1 MYKILVVDDDEEIL
15 SLLTDYLEINDYIVI
30 TAASGKQALEKVS
43 KGPDL
48 ILLDIGLPDLDGL
61 EVCARIRE
69 HVSSPILFLTAKVEE
84 LDKINAFRKGGDDY
98 IEKPFSIRE
107 LGARIEAHLR
117 RERRN
122 ANKQRAIFEG
132 GIVVDYG
139 SKKVFVND
147 QQIQLSKKEYEI
159 VELLSMNTG
168 QVFDRERIYERVWGF
183 EKVGD
188 SGVIMEHIRKI
199 RRKLAEYTDKPCID
213 TVWGLGY
220 QWND

>member
-1 MYKILVVDDDEEIL
+1 MVVDDDEEIV
-15 SLLTDYLEINDYIVI
+15 SLLTDYLEINGYFVV
-30 TAASGKQALEKVS
+30 AAKNGKQALEKAT
-43 KGPDL
+43 GQLDL

-69 HVSSPILFLTAKVEE
+69 HVSCPILFLTAKVEE
-84 LDKINAFRKGGDDY
+84 LDKINAFRTGGDDY

-117 RERRN
+117 RERRK
-122 ANKQRAIFEG
+122 ANKQRSIFEG

-139 SKKVFVND
+139 GKKVLVNGE
-147 QQIQLSKKEYEI
+147 QIQLSKKEYEI
-159 VELLSMNTG
+159 VELLSINAG

-183 EKVGD
+183 EKEGD

-199 RRKLAEYTDKPCID
+199 RKKLAEHTDRTIID
-213 TVWGLGY
+213 TVWGVGY
-220 QWND
+220 LWNG